1 LEKPGGRTTIPLLP
15 GTAQINSVT
24 RDLCVRAQECI
35 SVISRSVSTM
45 KKLLTLMFAIA
56 LSMSLSSFAYGQDKM
71 DDKKMDKK
79 EDKMD
84 KKEKKAHKKEKKA
97 DKKDDMKKD
106 DKK

>member
-1 LEKPGGRTTIPLLP
+1 VLP
-15 GTAQINSVT
+15 GTGQVNSVT
-24 RDLCVRAQECI
+24 RDLCVRAQGVFQGE
-35 SVISRSVSTM
+35 SETM
-45 KKLLTLMFAIA
+45 KKLLTLIFAVA
-56 LSMSLSSFAYGQDKM
+56 LSLSLSSFAYGQDKM